1 MLILC
6 FRHYFLISRIF
17 AGNYL
22 AHTQGK
28 RHQQNIARRLA
39 KDAFEQQGLHPGA
52 TKTDPKTQRK
62 VDQMFLVCVSQSVCV
77 RLCLCACTGV
87 SLRVW
92 CCVWCGRVPP
102 GNAGGK
108 DRAIGGTLVF

>member
-1 MLILC
+1 VLILC

-62 VDQMFLVCVSQSVCV
+62 VDQMFLVRQRVCVFVSVCV
-77 RLCLCACTGV
+77 HGCAFACV
-87 SLRVW
+87 VLRV
-92 CCVWCGRVPP
+92 VWVYATGQCRW
-102 GNAGGK
+102 
-108 DRAIGGTLVF
+108 

>member
-62 VDQMFLVCVSQSVCV
+62 VDLFPVRESVCV
-77 RLCLCACTGV
+77 CVCFVSVCMHRCASACV
-87 SLRVW
+87 VLRV
-92 CCVWCGRVPP
+92 VWVY
-102 GNAGGK
+102 A
-108 DRAIGGTLVF
+108 T

>member
-62 VDQMFLVCVSQSVCV
+62 VDQMFLVCVSQSVCASV
-77 RLCLCACTGV
+77 SVCVHGCEFACMV
-87 SLRVW
+87 LRV
-92 CCVWCGRVPP
+92 VWACATGQCRW
-102 GNAGGK
+102 
-108 DRAIGGTLVF
+108 

>member
-62 VDQMFLVCVSQSVCV
+62 VDQMFPVCV
-77 RLCLCACTGV
+77 RVCVCVCVWVCVCVCAYVHGCACACGFACGV
-87 SLRVW
+87 GVCHLWAMPRW
-92 CCVWCGRVPP
+92 
-102 GNAGGK
+102 
-108 DRAIGGTLVF
+108 

>member
-77 RLCLCACTGV
+77 CVCVCVRA
-87 SLRVW
+87 RV
-92 CCVWCGRVPP
+92 
-102 GNAGGK
+102 
-108 DRAIGGTLVF
+108 